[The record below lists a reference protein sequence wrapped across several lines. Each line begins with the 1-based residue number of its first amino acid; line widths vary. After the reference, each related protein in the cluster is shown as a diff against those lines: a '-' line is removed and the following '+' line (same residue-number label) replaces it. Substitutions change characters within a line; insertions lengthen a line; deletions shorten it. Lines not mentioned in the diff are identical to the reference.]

1 MGKKDET
8 TFIRCPHCGSSVS
21 SGASTCWN
29 CNNSVY
35 VQPQYMYYQQPQQ
48 YTQQVQSQYAYAQM
62 QNIPSPRTV
71 VCEKCNT
78 WYDYEHK
85 KCPSCGKAKPH
96 SSLAIAAQILSVL
109 AFFMPLIGI
118 LGVLGW
124 MFVIIALILSI
135 IDLAIGDKRK
145 RHTGAYDGIVIFVIY
160 VFLYGFG
167 WIFFFM

>member
-29 CNNSVY
+29 CNNNVY
-35 VQPQYMYYQQPQQ
+35 VQPQYMYYQQP
-48 YTQQVQSQYAYAQM
+48 QM

-96 SSLAIAAQILSVL
+96 SSLATAAQILSVL

-118 LGVLGW
+118 LGMLGW
-124 MFVIIALILSI
+124 LFVIVALILSI

-167 WIFFFM
+167 WIFLFM

>member
-35 VQPQYMYYQQPQQ
+35 VQPQYMYYQQPQF
-48 YTQQVQSQYAYAQM
+48 SQYNSNS
-62 QNIPSPRTV
+62 NIPSPRTV

-96 SSLAIAAQILSVL
+96 SSLATAAQILSVL

-118 LGVLGW
+118 LGMLGW
-124 MFVIIALILSI
+124 LFVIVALILSI

-167 WIFFFM
+167 WIFLFM